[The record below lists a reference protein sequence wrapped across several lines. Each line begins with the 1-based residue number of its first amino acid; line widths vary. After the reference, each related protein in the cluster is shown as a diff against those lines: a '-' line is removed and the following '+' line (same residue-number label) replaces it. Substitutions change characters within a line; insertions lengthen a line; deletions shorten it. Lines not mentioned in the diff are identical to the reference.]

1 MNQDSTAPSAVADI
15 GSNGRDAHQSVAKVL
30 TRNRDRL
37 MRDLKTVIDDAQALL
52 KEAAQSSNEYVTD
65 IPAYLEK
72 KLGRVN
78 NNFHRARAAIEQ
90 KAKFVTGAT
99 DRYVRENPWK
109 SAAYV
114 TAASLL
120 IGILLLNA
128 WRPASGRRGEPKNE
142 T

>member
-1 MNQDSTAPSAVADI
+1 MNEDFTAASAVADI
-15 GSNGRDAHQSVAKVL
+15 SSNGRDAHPSVSKPL
-30 TRNRDRL
+30 TRSRNKL
-37 MRDLKTVIDDAQALL
+37 MRDLKTVIDDAQVVL
-52 KEAAQSSNEYVTD
+52 KEAAQSSTEYVTD

-99 DRYVRENPWK
+99 DRYVKENPWK

-120 IGILLLNA
+120 VGILINA
-128 WRPASGRRGEPKNE
+128 WGPAFGRREEPENE